1 MSAINRKNVKIAI
14 VAAATN
20 ASSVATTDYILGEIK
35 SYDKTGGEK
44 AFETDAHF
52 GGDVALD
59 KPRDLFEL
67 SFDVTPNDESA
78 DRWES
83 LSYGSTTIGSDT
95 VYITSTSPT
104 DKAVFIQSV
113 DEDGS
118 SNPMSWGFDN
128 CRVTVLDM
136 SHNADENMKKKLSI
150 KFSSE
155 NEDGRSNF
163 MASKVLVSALPDWTD
178 LPNA

>member
-14 VAAATN
+14 VTAATN
-20 ASSVATTDYILGEIK
+20 PSDVAETDYIAGEIK

-44 AFETDAHF
+44 PFETDAHF
-52 GGDVALD
+52 GGDVSVD

-67 SFDVTPNDESA
+67 GFEVTPESGDA

-83 LSYGSTTIGSDT
+83 LAYGT
-95 VYITSTSPT
+95 VNVAGEVIYITSTDPE
-104 DKAVFIQSV
+104 DKAVFIQTV
-113 DEDGS
+113 NDDGTTS
-118 SNPMSWGFDN
+118 PMSFGFDN

-136 SHNADENMKKKLSI
+136 SHNADENMKKKLTI

-155 NEDGRSNF
+155 DEDGRSNF
-163 MASKVLVSALPDWTD
+163 MAAKVLVSALPAWT
-178 LPNA
+178 LI